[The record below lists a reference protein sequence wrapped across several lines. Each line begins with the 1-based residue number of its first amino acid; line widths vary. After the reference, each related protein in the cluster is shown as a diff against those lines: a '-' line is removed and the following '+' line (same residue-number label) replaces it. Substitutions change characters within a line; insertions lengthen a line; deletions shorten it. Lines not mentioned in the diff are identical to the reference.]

1 MVDHFEKLGVHRRP
15 WLDIDLIKQRFH
27 DLSIEIHPDH
37 SSDGSANI
45 KKENQ
50 KEFVNINLAFQCLS
64 DTKLRVRHLLELE
77 SGRASENVQSVPSE
91 MTDWFT
97 AVGLVCKKVDL
108 FLVKK
113 DEQDSP
119 MLQAALMEEG
129 MLLNDEVSEMHQK
142 LQFELNGI
150 NEELKILNKQWDSV
164 EDDSVERTDKLP
176 LIELA
181 SIGQS
186 LSFWVK
192 WSSQLGERSSRLMF

>member
-37 SSDGSANI
+37 SSDGSVNI

-119 MLQAALMEEG
+119 MLQASLMEEG

-150 NEELKILNKQWDSV
+150 NEELKILNKQW
-164 EDDSVERTDKLP
+164 EP
-176 LIELA
+176 IM
-181 SIGQS
+181 
-186 LSFWVK
+186 VK
-192 WSSQLGERSSRLMF
+192 TLRLLNKKKYTCL